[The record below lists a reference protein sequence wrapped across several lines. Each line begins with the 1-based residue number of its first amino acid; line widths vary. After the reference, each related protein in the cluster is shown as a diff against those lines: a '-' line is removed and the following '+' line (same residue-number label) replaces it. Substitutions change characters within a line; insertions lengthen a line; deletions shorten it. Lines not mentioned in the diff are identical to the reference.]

1 MTSFFRVIRSKQ
13 KARLLATFF
22 MFVYSINASGADGV
36 GSKASFNNNWV
47 FEKSESLG
55 AQLVDFNDD
64 GWEPVTL
71 PHDWAISGPFD
82 KKYNARNGGLP
93 IFGTAWYRKHFTL
106 GNEAL
111 NKQVSV
117 TFDGAMDNST
127 VYVNGKKVGERPFG
141 YIAFAYDISEFLN
154 PVGEPNTIAVRLSPE
169 NYSARWYSGGGLY
182 RNTWI
187 EINDPVHIKEWGTF
201 VTTPFVS
208 QELTKVELETTL
220 VNQGGSASK
229 VNVIHQIKDA
239 EGNVV
244 AQSSGEHSLKAQSSN
259 KSTSHFEIKNPILW
273 DINNPYLY
281 VIESQVWK
289 DKTLVDEYT
298 TPLGVRSIEFKVD
311 DGFWLNGRRVQIKGV
326 CLHHDNGP
334 LGAVANRRA
343 IQRKLEIMQEMGANA
358 VRTSHNPPSPELVEL
373 ANEMGILLQVESFD
387 MWQIEKPTIVNGY
400 NKYFDQWHEQDL
412 RDMVVQNRNN
422 PSIIMWSTGNEIIE
436 QKEKD
441 GWVITKHLTD
451 IVKDEDPTRPV
462 TAGLSMYPDALDNGL
477 ADELDIVGLNY
488 KAYKY
493 DEVTKRN
500 KEWLIL
506 GTETSSVVSTR
517 GIYHFP
523 LEKYRKHDSEYVTSY
538 DIVTPPWAYIPD
550 LEFEN
555 LKNNPNVMG
564 EFIWTGF
571 DYLGE
576 PTPYGGR
583 DHGNRAY
590 WNQDWPARSSSFG
603 AVDLV
608 GFPKDRFYLYQSEWT
623 DKPMVHVLPHWNW
636 ENKIGDIIPI
646 FAYTNAQEVE
656 LFINGKSK
664 GRKVKGIDTVTIPVA
679 LKHDKKTKTFESK
692 YRLRWDEEYQPGEI
706 KVVAY
711 NAGKVV
717 ASKTIKTAAS
727 PYSIELTPDRNEINA
742 DGVDL
747 SYITVI
753 VNDKN
758 GNPVPNAD
766 NKIQFFVE
774 GPAIIAGV
782 GNGDSATVEPFKA
795 DYRRLFS
802 GKAMLI
808 IQSKA
813 GEAGNI
819 KIRAYSDQLREGT
832 VVVKSL

>member
-1 MTSFFRVIRSKQ
+1 MNPVINVISSKMKTSLVVGFCLIFYS
-13 KARLLATFF
+13 LNGLAE
-22 MFVYSINASGADGV
+22 SGIGT
-36 GSKASFNNNWV
+36 KKSFNENWY
-47 FEKSESLG
+47 FEKGDPQG
-55 AQLVDFNDD
+55 AEHSTYNNEE
-64 GWEPVTL
+64 WEPVTL

-93 IFGTAWYRKHFTL
+93 IFGTAWYRKHF
-106 GNEAL
+106 AL
-111 NKQVSV
+111 NDDAKNKRVSV

-127 VYVNGKKVGERPFG
+127 VYVNGHEVGKRPFG
-141 YIAFAYDISEFLN
+141 YIAFNYDITEFLN
-154 PVGEPNTIAVRLSPE
+154 PAGDENTIAVKLSPE
-169 NYSARWYSGGGLY
+169 NFSARWYSGAGLY

-187 EINDPVHIKEWGTF
+187 EINDPMHIKPWGTF
-201 VTTPFVS
+201 VTTPVVT
-208 QELTKVELETTL
+208 QELAKVELKTTL
-220 VNQGGSASK
+220 VNVSDNANTAK
-229 VNVIHQIKDA
+229 VIHYIKDA
-239 EGNVV
+239 KGNLV
-244 AQSSGEHSLKAQSSN
+244 AQASGEYRMDAQSTITPS
-259 KSTSHFEIKNPILW
+259 SQFDIVNPILW
-273 DINNPYLY
+273 DIDNPHLY
-281 VIESQVWK
+281 SIESEVWK
-289 DKTLVDEYT
+289 NNRLVDEYS

-373 ANEMGILLQVESFD
+373 ANEMGILLQVEAFD
-387 MWQIEKPTIVNGY
+387 MWKIEKPTIINGY
-400 NKYFDQWHEQDL
+400 NKNFDQWHERDL
-412 RDMVVQNRNN
+412 RDMVIQNRNN
-422 PSIIMWSTGNEIIE
+422 PSIIMWSTGNEIME

-441 GWVITKHLTD
+441 GWKVTKQLTD
-451 IVKDEDPTRPV
+451 IVKNEDKTRPV

-493 DEVTKRN
+493 GEVTKRN
-500 KEWLIL
+500 SDWLIL

-523 LEKYRKHDSEYVTSY
+523 LEKYRKHESNYVTSY
-538 DIVTPPWAYIPD
+538 DLVTPPWAYIPD

-564 EFIWTGF
+564 EFVWTGF

-583 DHGNRAY
+583 DHGNKAY

-608 GFPKDRFYLYQSEWT
+608 GLPKDRFYLYQSEWT
-623 DKPMVHVLPHWNW
+623 ATPMVHVLPHWNW
-636 ENKIGDIIPI
+636 ENKVGDVIPI
-646 FAYTNAQEVE
+646 FVYTNAQEVE
-656 LFINGKSK
+656 LFINGESK
-664 GRKVKGIDTVTIPVA
+664 GRKVKGIDTVTLPVD
-679 LKHDKKTKTFESK
+679 LREDKETKSFESK
-692 YRLRWDEEYQPGEI
+692 YRLRWDETYQPGEL

-717 ASKTIKTAAS
+717 ATKTIKTASA
-727 PYSIELTPDRNEINA
+727 PYSIELTPDRTDIKA

-747 SYITVI
+747 SYVTVI
-753 VNDKN
+753 VKDKN

-766 NKIQFFVE
+766 NKIQFFVD
-774 GPAIIAGV
+774 GPATIAGV
-782 GNGDSATVEPFKA
+782 GNGDSSTVEPFKA
-795 DYRRLFS
+795 SYRRLFS

-808 IQSKA
+808 IQSKT
-813 GEAGNI
+813 GETGNI
-819 KIRAYSDQLREGT
+819 KIRAYSDQLRDGTT
-832 VVVKSL
+832 VVSSQ